1 MPIEGLTPGPAN
13 AAPLDFSIH
22 TQPSFDVANLLPPAA
37 SERLLQLRQRA
48 KEPARLPHRRHRE
61 QRRQRVAPEGPL
73 AFTGSYK
80 AQGSVR

>member
-1 MPIEGLTPGPAN
+1 MAN

-48 KEPARLPHRRHRE
+48 KDAHALVPQFERCPGSKY
-61 QRRQRVAPEGPL
+61 GPL
-73 AFTGSYK
+73 AF
-80 AQGSVR
+80 